1 MPATPQI
8 KQMATVFVPVSE
20 QDRALEFYVDKL
32 GFEKRT
38 DFTYADGRRWVEV
51 VPPGA
56 ETSIALI
63 PPQDGGS
70 VGIETRIALTSEDVD
85 AAHARLAALG
95 VDVDAAVMREGDP
108 VVHWG
113 GVVLA
118 GIPPMF
124 LCRDPDGNSLLMG

>member
-1 MPATPQI
+1 MPASTLI
-8 KQMATVFVPVSE
+8 KHMATVVVPVSD
-20 QDRALEFYVDKL
+20 QDRSIDFYVGKL

-38 DFTYADGRRWVEV
+38 DFTYADGQRWVEV

-63 PPQDGGS
+63 PPQDGGP
-70 VGIETRIALTSEDVD
+70 VGIETRIALTSDDV
-85 AAHARLAALG
+85 HAQHDRLAGLG
-95 VDVDAAVMREGDP
+95 VDVDGVMREGDP
-108 VVHWG
+108 AVRWG

-124 LCRDPDGNSLLMG
+124 LLRDPDGNSLLMG

>member
-8 KQMATVFVPVSE
+8 KQMATVFVPVSD
-20 QDRALEFYVDKL
+20 QDRSLEFYVEKL

-56 ETSIALI
+56 ETSIALV
-63 PPQDGGS
+63 PPQDGGP
-70 VGIETRIALTSEDVD
+70 VGIETHIALTSDNVD
-85 AAHARLAALG
+85 AAHDRLAGLG
-95 VDVDAAVMREGDP
+95 VDVNDVMHEGDP
-108 VVHWG
+108 VVYWS

-124 LCRDPDGNSLLMG
+124 LFRDPDGNSLLMG

>member
-1 MPATPQI
+1 
-8 KQMATVFVPVSE
+8 MATVIVPVSD
-20 QDRALEFYVDKL
+20 QDRSIGFYVGKL

-63 PPQDGGS
+63 PPQDDRP
-70 VGIETRIALTSEDVD
+70 VGIETRIALTSEDVG
-85 AAHARLAALG
+85 AEHGRLADLG
-95 VDVDAAVMREGDP
+95 VDVDDAVMREGDP

-113 GVVLA
+113 GVALA

-124 LCRDPDGNSLLMG
+124 LFRDPDGNSLLMG